1 MMGMTT
7 TTAPSVADLA
17 AATKPDRNRAVDF
30 YRAAAMVAVAV
41 GHWAAIAIAVGP
53 DGDLITGNAL
63 EFDPSMSWI
72 TWLFQVMPLF
82 FVVGG
87 FSSAVSLDSHLS
99 KNGRPQDWVAARLR
113 RMAAPATVLAG
124 TWLTIIG
131 VATVAGVGSLAI
143 AGSIAAA
150 IPLWFLA
157 NYTIDT
163 AIAPWLYPAF
173 RQNPAKIAAIG
184 LVAFGLLEI
193 LRLEG
198 FHAIAQLNWVIGWL
212 LFQVA
217 GFAWREGFLPKGK
230 AMVATAAAFWAAAV
244 IAVVGPY
251 PMTMV
256 NVPGIENSPTHPPS
270 LALMLF
276 GAAYSATALAAA
288 PRISEALTER
298 PKAWAA
304 VVAANAISLSVYLWH
319 FTAAVAAAAIFY
331 ALDLLPTAA
340 VGTGTWWLQKLPLM
354 GLSAVFLAVIV
365 AAVGRFEQRA
375 LLAPRTPWAGGAASM
390 LATAALISGSV
401 KLWSLGTGF
410 GVVSGCTLLLAVW
423 FSVMRSNQ
431 SNSTRLH
438 ADLSNAGLSN
448 ETAEGTNV
456 AA

>member
-1 MMGMTT
+1 MTT
-7 TTAPSVADLA
+7 TIAPSVADLA
-17 AATKPDRNRAVDF
+17 AATKSDRNRAVDF
-30 YRAAAMVAVAV
+30 YRAAAMVAVAL
-41 GHWAAIAIAVGP
+41 GHWAAIAISVGA
-53 DGDLITGNAL
+53 DGGLISGNAL
-63 EFDPSMSWI
+63 EFDRSMSWI

-113 RMAAPATVLAG
+113 RMVAPAIVLAG
-124 TWLTIIG
+124 TWLAIIAVG
-131 VATVAGVGSLAI
+131 TLAGVGDLAI
-143 AGSIAAA
+143 AGAIAAA

-173 RQNPAKIAAIG
+173 RKNPAQVAAIG
-184 LVAFGLLEI
+184 VAAFGLLEI

-198 FHAIAQLNWVIGWL
+198 FHTIAQLNWVIGWL

-230 AMVATAAAFWAAAV
+230 AMVATAGAFWSAAC
-244 IAVVGPY
+244 IAVFVGPY

-256 NVPGIENSPTHPPS
+256 HVPGIENSPTHPPS

-288 PRISEALTER
+288 PRISKALAER
-298 PKAWAA
+298 PKAWTA

-319 FTAAVAAAAIFY
+319 FTAAVAATAVFY
-331 ALDLLPTAA
+331 ALGMLPTAA
-340 VGTGTWWLQKLPLM
+340 VGTGAWWLEKLPM
-354 GLSAVFLAVIV
+354 IGLSAVFLAMIV

-375 LLAPRTPWAGGAASM
+375 LLAPRTPWNGGAVSM
-390 LATAALISGSV
+390 LATAALVSGSV

-423 FSVMRSNQ
+423 FGAMN
-431 SNSTRLH
+431 SNSPERNDSH
-438 ADLSNAGLSN
+438 SDHSSRS
-448 ETAEGTNV
+448 EERTNV

>member
-1 MMGMTT
+1 MVGMTT

-30 YRAAAMVAVAV
+30 YRAAAMVAVAI
-41 GHWAAIAIAVGP
+41 GHWAAIAISVGA

-63 EFDPSMSWI
+63 EFAPSMSWI

-124 TWLTIIG
+124 TWLAIIG
-131 VATVAGVGSLAI
+131 VASLAGFGGLAI

-163 AIAPWLYPAF
+163 AIAPWLYPVF
-173 RQNPAKIAAIG
+173 CKNPAKVAAVG
-184 LVAFGLLEI
+184 LAAFGVLEI

-198 FHAIAQLNWVIGWL
+198 FHTIAQLNWVIGWL

-217 GFAWREGFLPKGK
+217 GFAWREGFLPKGT
-230 AMVATAAAFWAAAV
+230 AMVATAGAFWIGAIV
-244 IAVVGPY
+244 AVVGPY

-256 NVPGIENSPTHPPS
+256 HVPGIENSPTHPPS

-288 PRISEALTER
+288 PRISKALAER

-319 FTAAVAAAAIFY
+319 FTAAVAATAVFY
-331 ALDLLPTAA
+331 ALGMLPTAA
-340 VGTGTWWLQKLPLM
+340 VGTGAWWLEKLPMM

-365 AAVGRFEQRA
+365 AVVGRFEQRA
-375 LLAPRTPWAGGAASM
+375 LLAPRAPWKGGAASM
-390 LATAALISGSV
+390 LATAALVSGSV

-410 GVVSGCTLLLAVW
+410 GVVTGCTLLLAVW
-423 FSVMRSNQ
+423 V
-431 SNSTRLH
+431 
-438 ADLSNAGLSN
+438 GLMNRTPS
-448 ETAEGTNV
+448 TNV

>member
-1 MMGMTT
+1 MVGMPTT
-7 TTAPSVADLA
+7 TTQQLTTSGATTRSKPQRATVPSVADLA
-17 AATKPDRNRAVDF
+17 AATKSDRNRAVDF

-53 DGDLITGNAL
+53 DGDLVTGNAL
-63 EFDPSMSWI
+63 EFAPSMSWI

-99 KNGRPQDWVAARLR
+99 KDGRPQDWVAARLR

-131 VATVAGVGSLAI
+131 VGFALGVGELAT
-143 AGSIAAA
+143 AAAVAAA

-173 RQNPAKIAAIG
+173 RRNPAIVASLGVA
-184 LVAFGLLEI
+184 AFGILEL
-193 LRLEG
+193 LRLDG
-198 FHAIAQLNWVIGWL
+198 HHTIAQLNWVIGWL

-217 GFAWREGFLPKGK
+217 GFAWREGFLPKGR
-230 AMVATAAAFWAAAV
+230 AMTATAGLLWSAAIA
-244 IAVVGPY
+244 AVVGPY

-256 NVPGIENSPTHPPS
+256 HVPGIENSPTHPPS

-288 PRISEALTER
+288 PRISRALGER
-298 PKAWAA
+298 PRAWAG
-304 VVAANAISLSVYLWH
+304 VVAANAVSLSVYLWH
-319 FTAAVAAAAIFY
+319 FTAATIAAAVFY
-331 ALDLLPTAA
+331 ALGMLPTAV
-340 VGTGTWWLQKLPLM
+340 VGTGAWWLQKLPM
-354 GLSAVFLAVIV
+354 MALSAIVLAGIV
-365 AAVGRFEQRA
+365 AVVGRFEQRA
-375 LLAPRTPWAGGAASM
+375 LLAPRTPWRGGAASM

-401 KLWSLGTGF
+401 KLWSLGSGM
-410 GVVSGCTLLLAVW
+410 GVVAGTSLLLVVW
-423 FSVMRSNQ
+423 FGAMRS
-431 SNSTRLH
+431 T
-438 ADLSNAGLSN
+438 
-448 ETAEGTNV
+448 TVTP
-456 AA
+456 

>member
-1 MMGMTT
+1 MGMTT

-17 AATKPDRNRAVDF
+17 AATKSDRNRAVDF
-30 YRAAAMVAVAV
+30 YRAAAMVAVAL
-41 GHWAAIAIAVGP
+41 GHWAAIAISVGA
-53 DGDLITGNAL
+53 DGELISGNAL
-63 EFDPSMSWI
+63 EFAPSMAWI

-113 RMAAPATVLAG
+113 RMAAPATVLAA

-131 VATVAGVGSLAI
+131 VASVAGVGGLAV
-143 AGSIAAA
+143 AGAVAAA

-173 RQNPAKIAAIG
+173 RKNPAAVASAG
-184 LVAFGLLEI
+184 LAAFGVLEI
-193 LRLEG
+193 VRLEG
-198 FHAIAQLNWVIGWL
+198 FHTIAQLNWVVGWL

-217 GFAWREGFLPKGK
+217 GFAWREGFLPKGR
-230 AMVATAAAFWAAAV
+230 AMVATAGAFWIAA
-244 IAVVGPY
+244 ITAVVGPY

-256 NVPGIENSPTHPPS
+256 HVPGIENSPTHPPS

-288 PRISEALTER
+288 PRISTLLADR

-319 FTAAVAAAAIFY
+319 FTAAVAATAVFY
-331 ALDLLPTAA
+331 ALGMLPTAA
-340 VGTGTWWLQKLPLM
+340 VGSGAWWLEKLPMM
-354 GLSAVFLAVIV
+354 GLSAVFLAAIV

-375 LLAPRTPWAGGAASM
+375 LLAPRTPWNGGAASM
-390 LATAALISGSV
+390 LATASLVSGSV
-401 KLWSLGTGF
+401 KLWSLGSGF
-410 GVVSGCTLLLAVW
+410 GVVTGCVLLLAVW
-423 FSVMRSNQ
+423 FGLMNRSH
-431 SNSTRLH
+431 SSDETR
-438 ADLSNAGLSN
+438 
-448 ETAEGTNV
+448 GTNV

>member
-1 MMGMTT
+1 MTT

-17 AATKPDRNRAVDF
+17 AATKSDRNRAVDF
-30 YRAAAMVAVAV
+30 YRAAAMVAVAL
-41 GHWAAIAIAVGP
+41 GHWAAIAISVGA
-53 DGDLITGNAL
+53 DGELISGNAL
-63 EFDPSMSWI
+63 EFDISMSWI

-113 RMAAPATVLAG
+113 RMVAPAIVLAG
-124 TWLTIIG
+124 TWLAIIG
-131 VATVAGVGSLAI
+131 VGTAAGVGGLAV
-143 AGSIAAA
+143 AGAVAAA

-173 RQNPAKIAAIG
+173 RKYPAKVAAIG
-184 LVAFGLLEI
+184 VAAFGLLEI

-198 FHAIAQLNWVIGWL
+198 FHTIAQLNWVIGWL

-230 AMVATAAAFWAAAV
+230 AMVATAGAFWIAAV
-244 IAVVGPY
+244 VAVLGPY

-256 NVPGIENSPTHPPS
+256 HVPGIDHSPTHPPS

-288 PRISEALTER
+288 PRISTALAER

-319 FTAAVAAAAIFY
+319 FTAAVAATAVFY
-331 ALDLLPTAA
+331 ALGMLPTAD
-340 VGTGTWWLQKLPLM
+340 VGTGAWWLEKLPM
-354 GLSAVFLAVIV
+354 IGLSAVFLAAIV

-375 LLAPRTPWAGGAASM
+375 LLAPRTPWNGGAASM
-390 LATAALISGSV
+390 LATAALVSGSV

-410 GVVSGCTLLLAVW
+410 GVVSGCALLLAVW
-423 FSVMRSNQ
+423 FGLINRSA
-431 SNSTRLH
+431 S
-438 ADLSNAGLSN
+438 
-448 ETAEGTNV
+448 TNV

>member
-30 YRAAAMVAVAV
+30 YRAAAMVAVTV

-53 DGDLITGNAL
+53 EGDLVSGNAL
-63 EFDPSMSWI
+63 EFAPSMSWI

-99 KNGRPQDWVAARLR
+99 KDGRPQDWVAARLR
-113 RMAAPATVLAG
+113 RMVAPATVLAG
-124 TWLTIIG
+124 TWLAIIG
-131 VATVAGVGSLAI
+131 IASVAGVGGLAI

-163 AIAPWLYPAF
+163 AIAPWLYPVF
-173 RQNPAKIAAIG
+173 RKNPAKVAAFG
-184 LVAFGLLEI
+184 VAAFGLLEV

-198 FHAIAQLNWVIGWL
+198 FHTIAQLNWVLGWL

-230 AMVATAAAFWAAAV
+230 AMIATAAVFWIAAV
-244 IAVVGPY
+244 AAVAGPY

-256 NVPGIENSPTHPPS
+256 HVPGIDNSPTHPPS

-288 PRISEALTER
+288 PRISKALAKR

-319 FTAAVAAAAIFY
+319 FTAAVAAAAVFY
-331 ALDLLPTAA
+331 ALDMLPTAT
-340 VGTGTWWLQKLPLM
+340 VGTNAWWMQKLPLM
-354 GLSAVFLAVIV
+354 GLSAVFLALIV

-375 LLAPRTPWAGGAASM
+375 LLAARTPWVGGASSM

-401 KLWSLGTGF
+401 KLWSLGSGF

-423 FSVMRSNQ
+423 FGAVRTGG
-431 SNSTRLH
+431 STRAH
-438 ADLSNAGLSN
+438 SSSIEEAA
-448 ETAEGTNV
+448 NV

>member
-1 MMGMTT
+1 MGMST

-17 AATKPDRNRAVDF
+17 AATKSDRNRAVDF

-41 GHWAAIAIAVGP
+41 GHWAAIAIAVSP
-53 DGDLITGNAL
+53 DGDLLTGNAL
-63 EFDPSMSWI
+63 ELAPSMSWI

-113 RMAAPATVLAG
+113 RMAAPAIVLAG
-124 TWLTIIG
+124 TWLAIIG
-131 VATVAGVGSLAI
+131 VAAVAGVGGLAL
-143 AGSIAAA
+143 AASVAAA

-173 RQNPAKIAAIG
+173 RKNPAKVAAIG
-184 LVAFGLLEI
+184 LGAFGLLEV

-198 FHAIAQLNWVIGWL
+198 FHTIAQLNWVIGWL

-217 GFAWREGFLPKGK
+217 GFAWREGLLPKGR
-230 AMVATAAAFWAAAV
+230 AMAATAGALWIAA
-244 IAVVGPY
+244 ITAVVGPY

-256 NVPGIENSPTHPPS
+256 HVPGIENSPTHPPS

-288 PRISEALTER
+288 PRVSKALAER
-298 PKAWAA
+298 PRAWAA

-319 FTAAVAAAAIFY
+319 FTAAVAAAAVLY
-331 ALDLLPTAA
+331 AAGMLPTAD
-340 VGTGTWWLQKLPLM
+340 VGTGAWWLQKLPLM
-354 GLSAVFLAVIV
+354 GLAAVFLALIV
-365 AAVGRFEQRA
+365 VAVGRFEQRA
-375 LLAPRTPWAGGAASM
+375 LLAPRTPWNGGPASM
-390 LATAALISGSV
+390 LATAALISGSI

-410 GVVSGCTLLLAVW
+410 GVVTGCTLLLAVW
-423 FSVMRSNQ
+423 FGLMQSSRPSSERS
-431 SNSTRLH
+431 SNRPSSDR
-438 ADLSNAGLSN
+438 SSSN
-448 ETAEGTNV
+448 EPERTSVDA
-456 AA
+456 